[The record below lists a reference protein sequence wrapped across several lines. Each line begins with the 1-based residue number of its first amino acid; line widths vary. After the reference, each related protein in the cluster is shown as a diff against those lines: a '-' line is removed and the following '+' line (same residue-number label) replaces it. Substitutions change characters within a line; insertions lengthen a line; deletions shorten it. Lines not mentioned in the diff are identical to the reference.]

1 MHTFRLLIMVC
12 ALSLG
17 ACAANGVAEMHS
29 ENTRQWLLSGESIVA
44 GGIRGADLP
53 EEDVLIL
60 DEDMKAFL
68 ANATAGKTTARDKVS
83 ALLSAVIGPASMG
96 IRYNPSASFTPRETF
111 ARREANCLSFTLMM
125 VAMLRHIGIDA
136 RFNDVNVPLLSDL
149 RDESTLVFYKH
160 INAIV
165 QFSELHRAVLDLN
178 MQEYD
183 TSYIQEEITDNAAV
197 AQYYNNRAMEILQQG
212 QFEPALRYLVKAIAL
227 HPHVSYLW
235 SNLGSLYQRAGKLQ
249 QARAAF
255 EIALGEDSR
264 DLVAMSNAARLY
276 AVLGDA
282 RRAAELSGRV
292 ARFRAGNPYYRYVQA
307 VNAYLHAD
315 YDGARQELTEAIRL
329 YKQEHRFHFLL
340 GAAYE
345 KLGMHEAAEQSMHTA
360 LELAT
365 DEKQIARYRDKF
377 DRLRT
382 AQF

>member
-1 MHTFRLLIMVC
+1 MKTLRLLT
-12 ALSLG
+12 LLFPLLLG
-17 ACAANGVAEMHS
+17 ACASTGIADLRS
-29 ENTRQWLLSGESIVA
+29 EESRQWLLSGEPLVA
-44 GGIRGADLP
+44 GGILPADLP
-53 EEDVLIL
+53 EENVLML
-60 DEDMKAFL
+60 DEDMKAFV
-68 ANATAGKTTARDKVS
+68 ASATAGKVTARDKVA
-83 ALLSAVIGPASMG
+83 ALLGAVIGPGSVG
-96 IRYNPSASFTPRETF
+96 IRYNPSASYSARETF

-125 VAMLRHIGIDA
+125 VSMLRHIGVDA
-136 RFNDVNVPLLSDL
+136 RYNDVNIPLLSDL

-165 QFSELHRAVLDLN
+165 QFSEQHRAVLDLN

-183 TSYIQEEITDNAAV
+183 TSFTQEEITDAAAV
-197 AQYYNNRAMEILQQG
+197 AQYYNNRAMELLQRG
-212 QFEPALRYLVKAIAL
+212 QVEPAFGYLAKAITMD
-227 HPHVSYLW
+227 PDESYLW

-249 QARAAF
+249 PARAAF
-255 EIALGEDSR
+255 EIAIGEDSR
-264 DLVAMSNAARLY
+264 NLVAMSNAARLY
-276 AVLGDA
+276 ATLGETE
-282 RRAAELSGRV
+282 RASELAGRV
-292 ARFRAGNPYYRYVQA
+292 ERFRSENPYYRYVQA

-329 YKQEHRFHFLL
+329 YQQEHRFHFLL

-365 DEKQIARYRDKF
+365 DEKQVARYRNKM